1 MAIDKALYQAPLG
14 LEALADVPAIEI
26 EMEPEIGI
34 TELEIAIG
42 PEKLEGGDEFDANLA
57 EYLDESA

>member
-14 LEALADVPAIEI
+14 LEALADVPEIEI
-26 EMEPEIGI
+26 EMEPEIEI

-42 PEKLEGGDEFDANLA
+42 P
-57 EYLDESA
+57 